1 MKDSPTM
8 LARNGAWSLL
18 NQAVRVGSLAL
29 VIIALGRH
37 FGPQRFGSLAVG
49 LALVRIFA
57 VVASFGLD
65 RVIVRRLVDEE
76 ERGSAIT
83 REAFW
88 LKLAIAF
95 VSYAAM
101 LGLILIFQRDDNLL
115 FAIAALAG
123 GALLFQ
129 ACDVFDYAFQAQGQ
143 FRLSFF
149 GRGVPILLS
158 AALKL
163 AAIFANA
170 PLLIFPALETV
181 EAAVIGITLYFIYR
195 QTNSRRTIS
204 ITPTTVTWSR
214 LLAEGLPLLLAALGI
229 MIYMRSD
236 VIMLGK
242 MAGYQIAGIYA
253 AASQISEACAL
264 LPVALM
270 PALFPVLVRWRRFDA
285 QFYKRKL
292 ERLFFV
298 AVAAGLVFSLGLTFG
313 ASTVINLLL
322 GANYLPAATILTVH
336 GWTLV
341 FIFIGITQSGYDVT
355 EGLTWFATSRTFAG
369 ASLNVALNLI
379 LIPRHGAV
387 GSAVATLI
395 AQIFSAVL
403 LNALHP
409 RTRPILR
416 MQLMSILLLPALRAL
431 SGRHATANLANWQP
445 VENQVTLADG

>member
-18 NQAVRVGSLAL
+18 NQVVRVGSLAL

-76 ERGSAIT
+76 EGGGAIT

-88 LKLAIAF
+88 LKLAIAS
-95 VSYAAM
+95 VSYVAM
-101 LGLILIFQRDDNLL
+101 LGLILIFQRNDNLL

-123 GALLFQ
+123 GGLLFQ
-129 ACDVFDYAFQAQGQ
+129 ACDVFDYAFQAQGR

-149 GRGVPILLS
+149 GRAVPILLS
-158 AALKL
+158 TALKL

-170 PLLIFPALETV
+170 PLLVFAALETV

-195 QTNSRRTIS
+195 QTNSRRMIS
-204 ITPTTVTWSR
+204 IRPTTVTWSR
-214 LLAEGLPLLLAALGI
+214 LLAEGLPLLLAALGV

-242 MAGYQIAGIYA
+242 MAGYQTAGIYA

-264 LPVALM
+264 VPVALM
-270 PALFPVLVRWRRFDA
+270 PALFPVLVRWRRSNVRS
-285 QFYKRKL
+285 YKRNL
-292 ERLFFV
+292 ERLFF
-298 AVAAGLVFSLGLTFG
+298 ASVAAGLVFSFGLTIG
-313 ASTVINLLL
+313 ASTVINLLF
-322 GANYLPAATILTVH
+322 GANYLPAAPILTVH

-379 LIPRHGAV
+379 LIPRYGAV

-395 AQIFSAVL
+395 AQISSAML

-416 MQLMSILLLPALRAL
+416 MQLRSILLWPALRAL
-431 SGRHATANLANWQP
+431 LQRNTTANLANWQA

>member
-1 MKDSPTM
+1 MKDSPAM

-65 RVIVRRLVDEE
+65 RVIIRRLVDEE
-76 ERGSAIT
+76 ERGAAIT

-101 LGLILIFQRDDNLL
+101 LGLILIFQRNDNLL
-115 FAIAALAG
+115 FAIGALAG
-123 GALLFQ
+123 GGLLFQ
-129 ACDVFDYAFQAQGQ
+129 ACDVFDYAFQAHGQ
-143 FRLSFF
+143 FRLTFF
-149 GRGVPILLS
+149 ARGVPILLS
-158 AALKL
+158 TALKL

-170 PLLIFPALETV
+170 PLLVFAALETV
-181 EAAVIGITLYFIYR
+181 EAAVIGVTLYFIYR
-195 QTNSRRTIS
+195 RTNSRRTIS
-204 ITPTTVTWSR
+204 ILPTTVTWSR
-214 LLAEGLPLLLAALGI
+214 LLAEGLPLLLGALGV

-242 MAGYQIAGIYA
+242 MAGYQTAGIYA

-270 PALFPVLVRWRRFDA
+270 PALFPVLVRWRRSDA

-298 AVAAGLVFSLGLTFG
+298 AVATGLVFSLGLTFG
-313 ASTVINLLL
+313 ASTIINLLF

-379 LIPRHGAV
+379 LIPRYGAV
-387 GSAVATLI
+387 GSAFATLI